1 MTPLKTKSLCRYHLS
16 SLCYSFFKSSRGTI
30 MPISKICCKEEK
42 LWAHSIILQYW
53 KDFLK
58 LCSWKRMFQNLRN
71 VLYLDLNV
79 DFSGSEY
86 ISGGVRELLA
96 GRHTIPLFYHNVKN
110 TRCTKLKFR
119 LIKILLDKA
128 NNWIAL
134 AVHCGRW

>member
-1 MTPLKTKSLCRYHLS
+1 MSL
-16 SLCYSFFKSSRGTI
+16 
-30 MPISKICCKEEK
+30 
-42 LWAHSIILQYW
+42 
-53 KDFLK
+53 
-58 LCSWKRMFQNLRN
+58 NLRN

-96 GRHTIPLFYHNVKN
+96 GRHTIPLLYHNVKN

-128 NNWIAL
+128 NN
-134 AVHCGRW
+134 